1 MNYLW
6 LKKNNQ
12 LNLFLY
18 KKYNDDVIN
27 NIELNWCKEA
37 VKILAPDRTVR
48 IPRIICKKIIKPKII
63 TGLNK

>member
-1 MNYLW
+1 M
-6 LKKNNQ
+6 KKNNQ

-27 NIELNWCKEA
+27 NIELNWCKDA
-37 VKILAPDRTVR
+37 TKILAPDKTVR
-48 IPRIICKKIIKPKII
+48 IPNTICNNIIKPKII

>member
-1 MNYLW
+1 MNYLL
-6 LKKNNQ
+6 LKKNDQ

-27 NIELNWCKEA
+27 NIELNWCKDA
-37 VKILAPDRTVR
+37 TKILTPDKTVKIPN
-48 IPRIICKKIIKPKII
+48 IICKKIINPKII

>member
-1 MNYLW
+1 MNYLL
-6 LKKNNQ
+6 LKKNDQ

-27 NIELNWCKEA
+27 NIELNWCKDA
-37 VKILAPDRTVR
+37 IKILAPDKTVK
-48 IPRIICKKIIKPKII
+48 IPNIICNKIIKPKII

>member
-1 MNYLW
+1 MNYLL
-6 LKKNNQ
+6 LKKNDQ

-27 NIELNWCKEA
+27 NIELNWCKDA
-37 VKILAPDRTVR
+37 TKILAPDKTVR
-48 IPRIICKKIIKPKII
+48 IPSTICNKIIKPKII